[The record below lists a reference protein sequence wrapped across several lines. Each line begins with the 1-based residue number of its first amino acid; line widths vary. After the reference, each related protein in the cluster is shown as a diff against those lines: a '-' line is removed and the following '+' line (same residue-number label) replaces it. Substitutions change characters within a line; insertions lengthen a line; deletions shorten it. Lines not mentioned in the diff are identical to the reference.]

1 MLFCESYIALSH
13 SSSRCA
19 EELVKRSDNHQA
31 KRKFSM
37 ASSPVTAVQAKE
49 ALQNAVGKENPLSDL
64 DDVVIDYLVSALAD
78 AEAAEDEIVSVVSIF
93 LPELSDSILLEKSEE
108 IARGIRRELH
118 GAPTEDASREG
129 LVRLSKVTRLGAGVG
144 IDTGRRKAAGTGG
157 KKGGGNA
164 NQSLDR
170 SAEAERAKEVAAV
183 RRARRVGAQ
192 VRTYQSEATVG
203 SVKAKYIP
211 GSTDIHIE
219 GLDLAFGGMTLLD
232 GANLKIPY
240 GRRVGIIGRNGCG
253 KTTLMRAIARRE
265 LPLPEDMDIVYV
277 EQEIA
282 GCEKTPLQ
290 VVLESDTIRQGLLD
304 EEEELTEQL
313 TEAESN
319 GVDPDPKIAERLTEV
334 YNKLGEMDADRAKA
348 RAASI
353 LDGLGFSEEAM
364 TYKTVNE
371 FSGGWRMRISLAS
384 ALFLQPKLLLL
395 DEPSNHLDAMTV
407 IWLGDYLSRWP
418 HTICCVSHDRAFLN
432 EICSDI
438 IHVKDHKL
446 HPYSGNYDD
455 FEKARRER
463 MKELE
468 RAAES
473 QEMKRAHVQ
482 KFVDKFRYNAKR
494 ASMAQS
500 RLKML
505 QRMDEDRVVLP
516 SEEEEFSFDFPEPGA
531 LTGSH
536 ASVQICDVT
545 FGYPGQQPL
554 FRNLDFSVNMDSR
567 TVLLGP
573 NGAGKSTLLK
583 LLLGENIPQ
592 AGEVK
597 KSGKLRMGYFSQHHV
612 DTLVLWRTPLEH
624 MKVLFPDAI
633 MPDLRSHLAKL
644 GVRNEQALRPI
655 NTLSGGQK
663 SRVALSVITYQK
675 PHLLILDE
683 PTNHLDIETLDS
695 LIMALNS
702 FNGGLLVVT
711 HDARLVTSVCETI
724 CICEKGKVTEFRGEY
739 HEYRKQMVER
749 LRARSKLFNI

>member
-1 MLFCESYIALSH
+1 MVNEEVTPSQAEAAL
-13 SSSRCA
+13 
-19 EELVKRSDNHQA
+19 A
-31 KRKFSM
+31 K
-37 ASSPVTAVQAKE
+37 
-49 ALQNAVGKENPLSDL
+49 AVGSENPLSDL
-64 DDVVIDYLVSALAD
+64 DDVVIKYLVTALAD
-78 AEAAEDEIVSVVSIF
+78 SEATEDDVVSVVSIF
-93 LPELSDSILLEKSEE
+93 LPHISSAITTENCEQV
-108 IARGIRRELH
+108 ARSIRRSLH
-118 GAPTEDASREG
+118 GEPKQDENRVQ
-129 LVRLSKVTRLGAGVG
+129 LVRLNKSTRLGAG
-144 IDTGRRKAAGTGG
+144 IDLGRRKAAGTGG

-170 SAEAERAKEVAAV
+170 SEEAERAKNLAAI

-192 VRTYQSEATVG
+192 VKSYQSEATVG
-203 SVKAKYIP
+203 SVKAKYTP
-211 GSTDIHIE
+211 GSTDIHID
-219 GLDLAFGGMTLLD
+219 GLDLAFGGMPLLE
-232 GANLKIPY
+232 GATLKITT

-282 GCEKTPLQ
+282 GCDKTPLQ
-290 VVLESDTIRQGLLD
+290 VVLESDVKRQQLLD
-304 EEEELTEQL
+304 EEQELTQQL
-313 TEAESN
+313 AQAEEK
-319 GVDPDPKIAERLTEV
+319 GVDPDASISEKLSEV
-334 YNKLGEMDADRAKA
+334 YNKLGEMDADRAQA

-353 LDGLGFSEEAM
+353 LDGLGFSEFAM
-364 TYKTVNE
+364 TKKTVDE

-384 ALFLQPKLLLL
+384 ALFLEPKLLLL

-418 HTICCVSHDRAFLN
+418 HTIACVSHDRAFLN
-432 EICSDI
+432 EICTDI

-446 HPYSGNYDD
+446 HMYSGNYDD

-473 QEMKRAHVQ
+473 QEMKRAHMQ

-516 SEEEEFSFDFPEPGA
+516 SEEEEFAFHFPEPGA

-545 FGYPGQQPL
+545 FGYPGQEVL
-554 FRNLDFSVNMDSR
+554 FKNLDFSVNMESR

-583 LLLGENIPQ
+583 LLLGDNIPID
-592 AGEVK
+592 GEVK
-597 KSGKLRMGYFSQHHV
+597 KSQKLRIGYFAQHHV
-612 DTLVLWRTPLEH
+612 DTLVLWRTALEH
-624 MKVLFPDAI
+624 MKVMFPDAL

-644 GVRNEQALRPI
+644 GVRNEQVLRPI

-663 SRVALSVITYQK
+663 SRVALAVITYQK
-675 PHLLILDE
+675 PHILVLDE

-702 FNGGLLVVT
+702 FSGGLLVVT
-711 HDARLVTSVCETI
+711 HDARLVSSVCETI
-724 CICEKGKVTEFRGEY
+724 CVCENGAVTEFKGEY
-739 HEYRKQMVER
+739 KEYRKQMVAR
-749 LRARSKLFNI
+749 LRARSKLFNL

>member
-1 MLFCESYIALSH
+1 MVSEVVTEKDAETAL
-13 SSSRCA
+13 A
-19 EELVKRSDNHQA
+19 A
-31 KRKFSM
+31 
-37 ASSPVTAVQAKE
+37 
-49 ALQNAVGKENPLSDL
+49 AVGPENPLSDL
-64 DDVVIDYLVSALAD
+64 DTAVIKYLTSALAD
-78 AEAAEDEIVSVVSIF
+78 ASAAEDEIVSIISLF
-93 LPELSDSILLEKSEE
+93 LPQLNPVLTPDSSESL
-108 IARGIRRELH
+108 ARQIRRDLH

-129 LVRLSKVTRLGAGVG
+129 LVRLSKATRLGAGVG
-144 IDTGRRKAAGTGG
+144 IDSGRRKAAGTGG
-157 KKGGGNA
+157 KKVGGNA

-170 SAEAERAKEVAAV
+170 SAEAERAKAVAAV
-183 RRARRVGAQ
+183 RKARRVGAQ
-192 VRTYQSEATVG
+192 VKSYYSEATVA
-203 SVKAKYIP
+203 SVKAKYTP

-219 GLDLAFGGMTLLD
+219 GLDLAFGGMTLLE
-232 GANLKIPY
+232 GATLNIPY
-240 GRRVGIIGRNGCG
+240 GRRFGVIGRNGCG

-265 LPLPEDMDIVYV
+265 LPIPEGMDIVYV
-277 EQEIA
+277 EQEIS
-282 GCEKTPLQ
+282 GSEKTPLE
-290 VVLESDTIRQGLLD
+290 VVLESDTARQELLD
-304 EEEELTEQL
+304 EENELTEL
-313 TEAESN
+313 IANAEGAEADAKVS
-319 GVDPDPKIAERLTEV
+319 DRLAEIYDL
-334 YNKLGEMDADRAKA
+334 LGQMDADKAKA
-348 RAASI
+348 KAASI
-353 LDGLGFSEEAM
+353 LDGLGFSESAM
-364 TYKTVNE
+364 TKKTVNE

-384 ALFLQPKLLLL
+384 ALFLEPKLLLL

-407 IWLGDYLSRWP
+407 IWLGDHLSRWP
-418 HTICCVSHDRAFLN
+418 HTIACVSHDRAFLN
-432 EICSDI
+432 EICTDI

-455 FEKARRER
+455 FEKARLEK

-468 RAAES
+468 RSAES
-473 QEMKRAHVQ
+473 QEMKRAHIQ

-505 QRMDEDRVVLP
+505 QKMDEDRVVLP
-516 SEEEEFSFDFPEPGA
+516 SEEDEFSFDFPEPGA

-545 FGYPGQQPL
+545 FGYPGQDAL

-583 LLLGENIPQ
+583 LLLGENVPLD
-592 AGEVK
+592 GVVK
-597 KSGKLRMGYFSQHHV
+597 KSTKLRMGYFSQHHV

-633 MPDLRSHLAKL
+633 LPELRSHLAKL
-644 GVRNEQALRPI
+644 GVRNDQALRPI

-663 SRVALSVITYQK
+663 SRVALAVITYQK

-695 LIMALNS
+695 LIMALNA

-724 CICEKGKVTEFRGEY
+724 CICEDGKVTEFRGEY
-739 HEYRKQMVER
+739 PEYRKQMVER
-749 LRARSKLFNI
+749 LRARSKLFGL

>member
-1 MLFCESYIALSH
+1 MAAATASYEQIPA
-13 SSSRCA
+13 A
-19 EELVKRSDNHQA
+19 PPAVTNEQA
-31 KRKFSM
+31 KL
-37 ASSPVTAVQAKE
+37 
-49 ALQNAVGKENPLSDL
+49 ALQEAVGNENPLSDL
-64 DDVVIDYLVSALAD
+64 DDAVIDYLVSALAD
-78 AEAAEDEIVSVVSIF
+78 SKAAEDEVVSIVSLF
-93 LPELSDSILLEKSEE
+93 MPELSEAILPEQSQDV
-108 IARGIRRELH
+108 ARSIRRKLH
-118 GAPTEDASREG
+118 GAPTEDASRET
-129 LVRLSKVTRLGAGVG
+129 LIRLNKVTRLGAGVG
-144 IDTGRRKAAGTGG
+144 IDLGRRKAAGTGG

-170 SAEAERAKEVAAV
+170 SAEAEKAKEVAAV

-192 VRTYQSEATVG
+192 VRIYNSEATVG
-203 SVKAKYIP
+203 SVKAKYIA

-240 GRRVGIIGRNGCG
+240 GRRVGIVGRNGCG

-265 LPLPEDMDIVYV
+265 LPIPEEMDIVYV

-282 GCEKTPLQ
+282 GCEKTPLE
-290 VVLESDTIRQGLLD
+290 VVLESDTVRQGLLD
-304 EEEELTEQL
+304 EEDELTQQL
-313 TEAESN
+313 TEAEAN
-319 GVDPDPKIAERLTEV
+319 GVEADPKTVERLTEV

-353 LDGLGFSEEAM
+353 LDGLGFSEQAM
-364 TYKTVNE
+364 TYQTVNE
-371 FSGGWRMRISLAS
+371 FSGGWRMRISLAC
-384 ALFLQPKLLLL
+384 ALFLQPQLLLL

-432 EICSDI
+432 EICTDV

-446 HPYSGNYDD
+446 HSYSGNYDD
-455 FEKARRER
+455 FEKTRRER
-463 MKELE
+463 MKEIE

-473 QEMKRAHVQ
+473 QEMKRAHIQ

-505 QRMDEDRVVLP
+505 QRMDDERITLP

-545 FGYPGQQPL
+545 FGYPGQEPL

-597 KSGKLRMGYFSQHHV
+597 KSGKLRIGYFSQHHV

-624 MKVLFPDAI
+624 MKVLFPDSV
-633 MPDLRSHLAKL
+633 MPELRSHLAKL

-675 PHLLILDE
+675 PHLLVMDE

-702 FNGGLLVVT
+702 FNGGVLVVT

-724 CICEKGKVTEFRGEY
+724 CICEKGTVTEFRGEY
-739 HEYRKQMVER
+739 KDYRKQMVER
-749 LRARSKLFNI
+749 LRARSKMFKL

>member
-1 MLFCESYIALSH
+1 MVGRTVTLEDARDALS
-13 SSSRCA
+13 A
-19 EELVKRSDNHQA
+19 AMGL
-31 KRKFSM
+31 
-37 ASSPVTAVQAKE
+37 
-49 ALQNAVGKENPLSDL
+49 ENPLTDL
-64 DDVVIDYLVSALAD
+64 DSAVVQYLTSALAD
-78 AEAAEDEIVSVVSIF
+78 SAAAEDEVVDIVSIF
-93 LPELSDSILLEKSEE
+93 LPQINPEIALSKSEE
-108 IARGIRRELH
+108 IARNIRRQLH
-118 GAPTEDASREG
+118 GAPTEDTTREK
-129 LVRLSKVTRLGAGVG
+129 LVRLSKATRLGASVG
-144 IDTGRRKAAGTGG
+144 IDSGRRKSVGTRQHA
-157 KKGGGNA
+157 GNA
-164 NQSLDR
+164 NQTLDR
-170 SAEAERAKEVAAV
+170 SAEAERAKEAAAV

-192 VRTYQSEATVG
+192 VKTYQSEATVS
-203 SVKAKYIP
+203 SVKAKYTP
-211 GSTDIHIE
+211 GSSDIHIE
-219 GLDLAFGGMTLLD
+219 GLDLAFGGMSLLE
-232 GANLKIPY
+232 GAELHIPY
-240 GRRVGIIGRNGCG
+240 GRRVGVVGRNGCG

-265 LPLPEDMDIVYV
+265 LPIPEDMDSVYV

-282 GCEKTPLQ
+282 GSEKTPLE
-290 VVLESDTIRQGLLD
+290 VVLESDVERQELLT
-304 EEEELTEQL
+304 EEEELNEKME
-313 TEAESN
+313 EAEAA
-319 GVDPDPKIAERLTEV
+319 GKEPEPAVTARLAEVYERL
-334 YNKLGEMDADRAKA
+334 GQMDADKAKA

-353 LDGLGFSEEAM
+353 LDGLGFSDHAM
-364 TYKTVNE
+364 TNQTVNE

-384 ALFLQPKLLLL
+384 ALFLEPRLLLL

-418 HTICCVSHDRAFLN
+418 HTIACVSHDRAFLN
-432 EICSDI
+432 EICTDV

-468 RAAES
+468 RVAES
-473 QEMKRAHVQ
+473 QEMKRAHIQ

-516 SEEEEFSFDFPEPGA
+516 SEEEEFSFTFPDPGA

-536 ASVQICDVT
+536 ASVQICEVA
-545 FGYPGQQPL
+545 FGYQGQDLL
-554 FRNLDFSVNMDSR
+554 FQNLDFSINMDSR

-583 LLLGENIPQ
+583 LLLGENIPIE
-592 AGEVK
+592 GEVK
-597 KSGKLRMGYFSQHHV
+597 KSPKLRIGYFSQHHM

-624 MKVLFPDAI
+624 MKVIFPDAI
-633 MPDLRSHLAKL
+633 MPELRSHLAKL
-644 GVRNEQALRPI
+644 GVRNDQALRPI

-663 SRVALSVITYQK
+663 SRVALAVITFQK
-675 PHLLILDE
+675 PHILILDE

-711 HDARLVTSVCETI
+711 HDARLVQSVCDTI
-724 CICEKGKVTEFRGEY
+724 YVCEDGRVTEFKGEY
-739 HEYRKQMVER
+739 QEYRKQMVDR
-749 LRARSKLFNI
+749 LRARSKLFTMRA